1 FRAEGNMVI
10 PVGQSKPDAPESYLV
25 VETGSWHRWDGAQRF
40 IRVDDFDPAMKK
52 GDLELG
58 AVPTVSVL
66 DADGEVIAHDDVYPN
81 NKLHAGSLSINAPT
95 CGLTATVALT
105 TAAGGALPPVVQL
118 VAFSQE
124 ASGGTEPLQPLVAS
138 NDAGQVLLR
147 MSTSIPLDP
156 RGDGTYGEW
165 IPREPAA
172 HVVLEDGSG
181 VVLFDGVVRKGE
193 RAPLIGGGSV
203 QLLDVGWYAHL
214 AVVDDPSIP
223 VVYAAML
230 LGMLG
235 LTISLVSRQHLLTA
249 AVIDG
254 EDGSRV
260 LAVSLRLWR
269 NSSTDRAEVERV
281 LTEALSTREE
291 GERS

>member
-1 FRAEGNMVI
+1 
-10 PVGQSKPDAPESYLV
+10 
-25 VETGSWHRWDGAQRF
+25 
-40 IRVDDFDPAMKK
+40 
-52 GDLELG
+52 
-58 AVPTVSVL
+58 
-66 DADGEVIAHDDVYPN
+66 
-81 NKLHAGSLSINAPT
+81 
-95 CGLTATVALT
+95 
-105 TAAGGALPPVVQL
+105 
-118 VAFSQE
+118 
-124 ASGGTEPLQPLVAS
+124 
-138 NDAGQVLLR
+138 
-147 MSTSIPLDP
+147 
-156 RGDGTYGEW
+156 DGTYGEW

-193 RAPLIGGGSV
+193 SAPLIGGGSV

-235 LTISLVSRQHLLTA
+235 LTISLVSRQQLLTA

-254 EDGSRV
+254 EDGNRA